1 MAANGVMTL
10 ILRYFTD
17 FVYDVF
23 VKQNYLGFKLLIAYT
38 TILGLIRSAQ
48 LFSDYL
54 GKTNNDNSV

>member
-23 VKQNYLGFKLLIAYT
+23 VKQNYLGFKLLIAYS
-38 TILGLIRSAQ
+38 I
-48 LFSDYL
+48 
-54 GKTNNDNSV
+54 NH